1 MSPHQSNPLENMA
14 KNYPHILKTK
24 DKYVILQVNK
34 DVKPWKEDYKN
45 WRK

>member
-14 KNYPHILKTK
+14 KINQHVLKIK

-34 DVKPWKEDYKN
+34 EVKPGKED
-45 WRK
+45 